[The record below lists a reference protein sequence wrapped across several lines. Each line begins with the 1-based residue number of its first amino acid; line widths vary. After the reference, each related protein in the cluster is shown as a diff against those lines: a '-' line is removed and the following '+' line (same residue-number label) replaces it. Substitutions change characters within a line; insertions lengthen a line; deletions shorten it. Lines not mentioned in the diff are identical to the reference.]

1 MKAKKFNN
9 KYFIRIDK
17 GEEIVETLKKFCEK
31 ENIKLGSIV
40 GIGATDRV
48 KVGLF
53 DVEKKEYH
61 ASELKDNFEITSLC
75 GNISTMDKDVYL
87 HLHIN
92 LCDSEHKCFGG
103 HLNYAYV
110 SATFEGV
117 VEIIEGKIDRYL
129 DDDIGLNLLDL

>member
-9 KYFIRIDK
+9 KYLIRIDK
-17 GEEIVETLKKFCEK
+17 GEEIVETLKEFCEK
-31 ENIKLGSIV
+31 EDIKLGTIV

-75 GNISTMDKDVYL
+75 GNISTMNKDVYL

-92 LCDSEHKCFGG
+92 LCNNEHRCFGG

-117 VEIIEGKIDRYL
+117 IEVIEGEVDRCL
-129 DDDIGLNLLDL
+129 NDDIGLNLLDF

>member
-9 KYFIRIDK
+9 KYLVRINK
-17 GEEIVETLKKFCEK
+17 GEEIVETLKEFCEK
-31 ENIKLGSIV
+31 ENIKLGTIT
-40 GIGATDRV
+40 GIGATNQV

-53 DVEKKEYH
+53 DPKEKEYH
-61 ASELKDNFEITSLC
+61 AKELKDNFEITSLY
-75 GNISTMDKDVYL
+75 GNITTMNGETYL

-92 LCDSEHKCFGG
+92 LCDSNHKCLGG

-117 VEIIEGKIDRYL
+117 IELIEGEVDRHL
-129 DDDIGLNLLDL
+129 DNEVGLNLLDF